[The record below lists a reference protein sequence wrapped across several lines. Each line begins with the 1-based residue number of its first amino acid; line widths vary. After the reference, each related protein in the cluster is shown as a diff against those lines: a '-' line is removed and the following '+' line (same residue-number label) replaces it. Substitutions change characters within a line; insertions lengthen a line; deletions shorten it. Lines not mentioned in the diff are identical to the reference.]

1 MSKKGLQWRKWK
13 KRLLDK
19 YRIVVVNDRTFE
31 DVSSFKL
38 NLLNVVGA
46 TTTIVFL
53 LLVSNVLLLVST
65 PLKEYI
71 PGYSSS
77 ELKQKSIDL
86 ALRVDSL
93 ESEIRKNEHYVAA
106 VKRVLLGDIEVTA
119 ASVDSLIKTGTPLN
133 AIEHTKSSEK
143 DLELREYVRQED
155 KYNLLTNA
163 EARVRTVLFSPIEGS
178 IIRKY
183 DPRSM
188 HFGID
193 FTGPKNSLVKSVAK
207 GTVIFVDWT
216 INDGYTVIVLHEEG
230 ISSIYKH
237 LSSLTKNKYET
248 VQAGDVLGF
257 YNQDETTGK
266 VSQPYLHFELWKDN
280 YPLDATLFIDLE

>member
-19 YRIVVVNDRTFE
+19 YRVVVVNDRTFE
-31 DVSSFKL
+31 DISSFKL
-38 NLLNVVGA
+38 NVLNVVGA

-53 LLVSNVLLLVST
+53 LLVSNVILLIVT

-77 ELKQKSIDL
+77 ELKQKSVDL

-93 ESEIRKNEHYVAA
+93 ETVIKKNEQYVAA
-106 VKRVLLGDIEVTA
+106 VKRVLLGDVQITA
-119 ASVDSLIKTGTPLN
+119 ASVDSLMKTETPLN
-133 AIEHTKSSEK
+133 IIEHTEPSEK
-143 DLELREYVRQED
+143 DLALREYVRGED
-155 KYNLLTNA
+155 KYNLFTNA
-163 EARVRTVLFSPIEGS
+163 EARVNMVLFSPIEGT
-178 IIRKY
+178 IMRKY
-183 DPRSM
+183 DPKSS

-193 FTGPKNSLVKSVAK
+193 FAAAKNALVKSVAK

-230 ISSIYKH
+230 LSSVYKH
-237 LSSLTKNKYET
+237 LSSLTKSKYET
-248 VQAGDVLGF
+248 VQAGDVLGL
-257 YNQDETTGK
+257 YNQEETTGK
-266 VSQPYLHFELWKDN
+266 VSQSYMHFELWKDN
-280 YPLDATLFIDLE
+280 YPLDAQLFIDLE